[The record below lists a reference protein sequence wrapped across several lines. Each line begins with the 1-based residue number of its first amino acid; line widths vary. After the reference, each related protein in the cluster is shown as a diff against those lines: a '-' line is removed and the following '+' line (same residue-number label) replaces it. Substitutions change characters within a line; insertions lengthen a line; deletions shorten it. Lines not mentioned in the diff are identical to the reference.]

1 MYCGKCG
8 CEVKQGQNFCP
19 NCGGALGEQ
28 QVHGKKTSF
37 SKSMIF
43 LTIAASLFI
52 LIVAAVKLMG
62 KSDEERIVGTWILVE
77 EMYGRGRLQTDKIGA
92 QLVFEGDGML
102 YDEKDVLRAQ
112 LDAGTLI
119 SWNKVEDNNM
129 LIFTNN
135 WGEQFS
141 AEYEFNGKKLKIID
155 SEDVYTVWERQ

>member
-8 CEVKQGQNFCP
+8 CEVKQGQKFCP

-28 QVHGKKTSF
+28 QIHGEKTSF
-37 SKSMIF
+37 SKRMIF
-43 LTIAASLFI
+43 LAIVAGLFV
-52 LIVAAVKLMG
+52 LIVAAVKLIG

-77 EMYGRGRLQTDKIGA
+77 EMYDRLQTNKIGA
-92 QLVFEGDGML
+92 QLVFEGNGML
-102 YDEKDVLRAQ
+102 YDEEDVLRAQ
-112 LDAGTLI
+112 LNSGTLT
-119 SWNKVEDNNM
+119 SWNKVEDNNI

-141 AEYEFNGKKLKIID
+141 AEYEFDGKRLNIID